1 MADVVAGAPG
11 SAAGAPTAGPA
22 AAPAAAPTKR
32 SWAGRASFLL
42 ALVVVGVALAIGAGV
57 GSSGPP
63 TAAQR
68 AAAIE
73 AQVRCPSCDDLSV
86 LQSAASSAVAVRR
99 QIAAE
104 VARGEGA
111 TAIENGLVAQY
122 GPSILLS
129 PPASGLSSLVWYV
142 PAAAGAVA
150 LGVLGVFFWRRSR
163 SWRALRGPR

>member
-1 MADVVAGAPG
+1 MADV
-11 SAAGAPTAGPA
+11 TAGPTA
-22 AAPAAAPTKR
+22 PAAAPVAAPAAAPAGAPVRR

-42 ALVVVGVALAIGAGV
+42 ALAVAGVALAIGAGV
-57 GSSGPP
+57 GSSRPP

-99 QIAAE
+99 QITAE
-104 VARGEGA
+104 VARGEAA

-129 PPASGLSSLVWYV
+129 PPASGLSSLVWYL

-150 LGVLGVFFWRRSR
+150 LGVLGIFFWRRSR